1 MESIKSLKDIKDI
14 KVTDLE
20 KKLISANHEDILK
33 GMTTDVY
40 FVRTLDILKHMKL
53 DETEVT
59 AEIFARK
66 DGIFVGIE
74 EVKEILKDKDI
85 ELWALDEGEKFKSK
99 ETLVRIKGKYNEFA
113 IYESVI
119 LGCLASPSG
128 WATAASK
135 VKEACGDSDFVI
147 FGTRHLHPSVSTV
160 MERAAY
166 IGGAS
171 AVSNILAAKRI
182 GIEPTGTLPHSSFII
197 AGDTVKVAKAYDEI
211 SPENHKRI
219 ILVDTFKD
227 EVEESLRVA
236 KVLGEKLYAIRLDT
250 PSERGG
256 VSPELVKE
264 VRHHLDMNGYNWVKI
279 FVSGGLTPERI
290 KELKE
295 AGADNFGVGSYISGA
310 KAIDMT
316 MDIKEVNG
324 KPIAKRGRLPGIV
337 ENNNIKKIK

>member
-1 MESIKSLKDIKDI
+1 MESIKSLKEIDSIEVQEI
-14 KVTDLE
+14 E
-20 KKLISANHEDILK
+20 KKLVSANHDDILK
-33 GMTTDVY
+33 GLTTDVY
-40 FVRTLDILKHMKL
+40 FVRTLDILRHMDL

-66 DGIFVGIE
+66 EGVFVGIE

-85 ELWALDEGEKFKSK
+85 ELWALDEGAKFKPK
-99 ETLVRIKGKYNEFA
+99 DTLVRIKGKYNQFA

-128 WATAASK
+128 WATAANE

-147 FGTRHLHPSVSTV
+147 FGTRHLHPSVSPV

-166 IGGAS
+166 LGGAS

-182 GIEPTGTLPHSSFII
+182 GIDPTGTLPHASFII
-197 AGDTVKVAKAYDEI
+197 AGDTVRVAKAYDEI

-236 KVLGEKLYAIRLDT
+236 KALGEKLYAIRLDT

-264 VRHHLDMNGYNWVKI
+264 VRHHLDMNGYEWVKI
-279 FVSGGLTPERI
+279 FVSGGLTPDKIRV
-290 KELKE
+290 LKE

-337 ENNNIKKIK
+337 ENKNIKKIK